1 MAKIT
6 SFRDLLVWQKSMNLA
21 ERCYRISKRFRRDD
35 QLVLGH
41 EIRKSCVSV
50 PSNIAEGSGRHHT
63 AEYIHH
69 LRFSNGS
76 NNELQ
81 TQVEIGK
88 REWRLSQRK
97 MPQQSS
103 RMPRRSV
110 GCSTV
115 WWALYRGRAR
125 LKTNNL
131 RPVSLDRPS
140 PCPPIPFPLPLPRL
154 SIFAYGPSPD
164 VRYSCPLDR
173 RLNPVGKRVD
183 VSRHEARPAKS
194 LTFFCGNKERVVRS

>member
-1 MAKIT
+1 MRSRSGMAKIT

-21 ERCYRISKRFRRDD
+21 ERCYRISKGFRRDD

-50 PSNIAEGSGRHHT
+50 PSNIAEGFGRHHT

-88 REWRLSQRK
+88 RVEIVSEEDVAAIIADAQEIG
-97 MPQQSS
+97 
-103 RMPRRSV
+103 RMLHGLVIS
-110 GCSTV
+110 
-115 WWALYRGRAR
+115 LAR
-125 LKTNNL
+125 
-131 RPVSLDRPS
+131 
-140 PCPPIPFPLPLPRL
+140 
-154 SIFAYGPSPD
+154 
-164 VRYSCPLDR
+164 
-173 RLNPVGKRVD
+173 
-183 VSRHEARPAKS
+183 
-194 LTFFCGNKERVVRS
+194 